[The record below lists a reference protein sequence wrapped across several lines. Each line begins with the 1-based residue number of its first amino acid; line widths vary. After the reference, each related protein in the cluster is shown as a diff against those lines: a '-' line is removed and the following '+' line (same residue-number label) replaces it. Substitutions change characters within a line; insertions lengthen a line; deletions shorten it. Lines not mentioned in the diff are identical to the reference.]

1 MNQAIQFP
9 DRERWSDLD
18 EAIIFPVLVGGFQ
31 RECIIRQDI
40 LLAHYG
46 DAPPEQWLSL
56 FREHRWDWEDEFER
70 LIRNDE
76 YDEKGAFCLG
86 NNPIN

>member
-9 DRERWSDLD
+9 ERERWSDPD

-31 RECIIRQDI
+31 RECIIRRDV
-40 LLAHYG
+40 LLARYG
-46 DAPPEQWLSL
+46 EAQLEQWLSL
-56 FREHRWDWEDEFER
+56 FREYRWDWEEEFER

-86 NNPIN
+86 NESIN